1 MLFHEIGIQFKNIK
15 IQFVCLPDKMTEVNN
30 TMINLLSIFGCCGR
44 NTGYDFEHLKLFMHN
59 DTSIY
64 LWINLTVIRY
74 IFSSLLKFSNT
85 NIRYIENFLH

>member
-1 MLFHEIGIQFKNIK
+1 MLFHEICIPLKNIK
-15 IQFVCLPDKMTEVNN
+15 FQFVCLPDKMTEANN

-64 LWINLTVIRY
+64 
-74 IFSSLLKFSNT
+74 F
-85 NIRYIENFLH
+85 